1 MDLVFASD
9 VMMYSL
15 CLTCNVKINSL
26 TLDVSTHI
34 IRVMALTGLEEPY
47 HTRTIG
53 WKDP

>member
-34 IRVMALTGLEEPY
+34 IRVYGTAVGNIYFALY
-47 HTRTIG
+47 Y
-53 WKDP
+53 DS